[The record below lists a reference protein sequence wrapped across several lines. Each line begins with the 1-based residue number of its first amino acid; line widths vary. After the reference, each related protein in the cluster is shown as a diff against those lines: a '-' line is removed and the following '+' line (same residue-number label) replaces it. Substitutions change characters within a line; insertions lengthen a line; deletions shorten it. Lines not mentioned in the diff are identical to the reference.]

1 MLSVTYSNFC
11 SSEFPFSLLCI
22 CLFVRCKIWKFDKF
36 DLKRKIL
43 MVVTWW
49 AETVLARQQWT
60 PLVNLP

>member
-11 SSEFPFSLLCI
+11 SSEFPFSLLCTSI

-43 MVVTWW
+43 MVVTW
-49 AETVLARQQWT
+49 
-60 PLVNLP
+60 